1 MKHCFYDTCS
11 LLLKGASLF
20 EKAGEKPVLSSI
32 TINELENIK
41 TSNNKDET
49 VRA

>member
-1 MKHCFYDTCS
+1 MKYCFYDTCS
-11 LLLKGASLF
+11 LLLKGVSLF
-20 EKAGEKPVLSSI
+20 EDSEEFPVFSSI